1 MRAVAFL
8 CRENM
13 NEGKSQTWFYYA
25 STIADALGI
34 DYVGK
39 IDLDTLLYLDKLFGF
54 KEMHLPPAPYNNHIL
69 VGQLVDKD
77 MWNIDLYG
85 KRFPGKFW
93 PKEKLVLDHLQ
104 PPYHMYA
111 QGGCYIMSTDLVKGV
126 VRVANTVPKE
136 NYFEQHEDH
145 DVTTMAFISTVL
157 KDDPNYAATMSL
169 KQMTTLS
176 LFWKHPVKRDHIRW
190 SRIWKNE
197 IRRMGRNVNNVASKT
212 S

>member
-1 MRAVAFL
+1 MRVVAFV

-25 STIADALGI
+25 SSIADDLGI

-39 IDLDTLLYLDKLFGF
+39 IDLDTMLYLDKFFGF
-54 KEMHLPPAPYNNHIL
+54 KDMHLPPAPYNNHIL

-77 MWNIDLYG
+77 VWNVEKYG
-85 KRFPGKFW
+85 KRFVTDFW
-93 PKEKLVLDHLQ
+93 EKEKLVLEHLL
-104 PPYHMYA
+104 PSYHIYA
-111 QGGCYIMSTDLVKGV
+111 QGGCYLMSTDLVNGV

-145 DVTTMAFISTVL
+145 DVTTMAFISTVM
-157 KDDPNYAATMSL
+157 KEDPNYAATMSL

-176 LFWKHPVKRDHIRW
+176 VFWKHPMKRRRKNW
-190 SRIWKNE
+190 AVAWRNERQRMERIL
-197 IRRMGRNVNNVASKT
+197 RNMVS
-212 S
+212 